1 MHSNARFSYIKTYFN
16 QHNNVM
22 THNTTLKLIEQRFG
36 KRESA
41 YIFPHFDDFN
51 LEKDFCR
58 QVEAKVV
65 GTPVLILHDTY
76 FQKISLISLFAEESM
91 GYLHPAS
98 SMCYYYYQGNMKK
111 HDNEIVYLYL
121 DKRF

>member
-36 KRESA
+36 KRECA

-51 LEKDFCR
+51 LEKRFLSPGR
-58 QVEAKVV
+58 SKGGWHTGAH
-65 GTPVLILHDTY
+65 PPWHVLPKNLTY
-76 FQKISLISLFAEESM
+76 LTFAEESM

-111 HDNEIVYLYL
+111 HDNIL
-121 DKRF
+121 